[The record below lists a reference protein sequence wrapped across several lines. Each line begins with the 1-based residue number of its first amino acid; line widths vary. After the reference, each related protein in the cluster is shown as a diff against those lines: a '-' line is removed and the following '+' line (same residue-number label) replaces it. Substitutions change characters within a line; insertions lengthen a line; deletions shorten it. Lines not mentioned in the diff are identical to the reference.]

1 MSSDPSGVSEQET
14 AGGFITEPLLAAAA
28 GTGSCCGEP
37 ADATG
42 AVPGGQAG
50 GCCGE
55 PASAPEAV
63 RSSCCGEPAAEEA
76 PRSCCGDPAAA
87 G

>member
-1 MSSDPSGVSEQET
+1 MSSDPSDAPEQRPV
-14 AGGFITEPLLAAAA
+14 GGFITEPLVATAATTH
-28 GTGSCCGEP
+28 GCCGEP

-42 AVPGGQAG
+42 VVPGGQGG

-55 PASAPEAV
+55 PVSGPKAE
-63 RSSCCGEPAAEEA
+63 RGSCCGEPAART
-76 PRSCCGDPAAA
+76 PRSCCGDPTAA